1 MAELDNEKTAAAPAD
16 AEQFDFEE
24 EIVSGEEEK
33 IYVASYG
40 KLMWWRFRKHK
51 MAMVSAVVVLML
63 YLVALFCEIVAPYDP
78 EQYFIKYKDAPPT
91 KIHIFD
97 TEGRIHLPFVYKID
111 RTRDEET
118 LRSLF
123 SEDTTTR
130 YTITFFV
137 RGVEYKMWGLW
148 KMDLHF
154 FGLSVPHEEQ
164 GIFLLGADRLG
175 RDLFSRMCY
184 GARISLSIGLVG
196 VLLSVTLGIILG
208 GISGY
213 YGGKID
219 IAIQRVIEFIRTVPN
234 IPLWMALSAALPK
247 DWPIIRIYF
256 GITILLSLISWT
268 GMARVVRG
276 RFLAMREE
284 DFVLAARLAG
294 SNEMRIILRHM
305 LPSFLSYIIASL
317 TLSIPGMILSET
329 GLSYLGL
336 GLRAPAISWGVLLR
350 EAQNLRSLAI
360 VPWVLLPALAV
371 ILTVMAFNFVGD
383 GLRDAAD
390 PYAR

>member
-1 MAELDNEKTAAAPAD
+1 MAEQDNDTGAARKFSFEDEKAVTAK
-16 AEQFDFEE
+16 
-24 EIVSGEEEK
+24 EEK

-40 KLMWWRFRKHK
+40 QLMWWKFRRHK
-51 MAMVSAVVVLML
+51 MAMISGGIVTLL
-63 YLVALFCEIVAPYDP
+63 YLIAVFCEAVAPYNP
-78 EQYFIKYKDAPPT
+78 EDYFIKYKGTPPT
-91 KIHIFD
+91 KIHIRD
-97 TEGRIHLPFVYKID
+97 AEGRFHLPFVYKID
-111 RTRDEET
+111 RTQDPET
-118 LRSLF
+118 LRDF
-123 SEDTTTR
+123 YDEDTTTR
-130 YTITFFV
+130 YPITFFV
-137 RGVEYKMWGLW
+137 RGSAYKMWGLW
-148 KMDLHF
+148 ESDLHL
-154 FGLSVPHEEQ
+154 FGLAVPQDEQ
-164 GIFLLGADRLG
+164 GVFLLGADRMG

-196 VLLSVTLGIILG
+196 VLLSVTVGIVLG

-213 YGGKID
+213 YGGGID
-219 IAIQRVIEFIRTVPN
+219 TIIQRVIEFIRTMPN
-234 IPLWMALSAALPK
+234 IPLWMALSAAVPK
-247 DWPIIRIYF
+247 DWPVVRVYF
-256 GITILLSLISWT
+256 GITVLLSLISWT

-294 SNEMRIILRHM
+294 ANEMRIILRHM

-350 EAQNLRSLAI
+350 EAQNIRSLALI
-360 VPWVLLPALAV
+360 PWVLLPALAV
-371 ILTVMAFNFVGD
+371 VLTVLAFNFVGD

-390 PYAR
+390 PYSR